1 MSSAIAAYHSA
12 FGRAVIYQLNRPIKP
27 HAHREGHL
35 IFHLD
40 GPSAW
45 SRTQRG
51 AALLTVDR
59 AASIN
64 PWEPH
69 EFIPGDRQGGSRFLV
84 LYISPNWFSEAGRH
98 SHAPLRFG
106 QPEFVCSSK
115 IRMLLSTLHRTLK
128 DIGPHLCLDT
138 LIYDL
143 TAACFTQSWSGLSAP
158 QTVPHAA
165 PLYDFRIRKSLQLI
179 SDRVGS
185 EFEFDEIAR
194 NSGLSRPHFYK
205 LFRENIGVTPH
216 LYLSTL
222 RMERAIDCLTTTT
235 QSITDISLSLGFET
249 HSGFT
254 RFFAQHVGVAPA
266 EYRRAA
272 VRIDA

>member
-1 MSSAIAAYHSA
+1 MSTAIAAYHGA
-12 FGRAVIYQLNRPIKP
+12 FGRAVVYQLNRPIKP

-84 LYISPNWFSEAGRH
+84 LYISPNWFAEAGRN
-98 SHAPLRFG
+98 SHTPLRFG
-106 QPEFVCSSK
+106 QPELVCSQK
-115 IRMLLSTLHRTLK
+115 IRLLLTKLHHTLLGT
-128 DIGPHLCLDT
+128 GPHLCLDT

-143 TAACFTQSWSGLSAP
+143 SATSFAQSWSGLSAP
-158 QTVPHAA
+158 QTVQHAA
-165 PLYDFRIRKSLQLI
+165 PVFDFRIRKSLRLI

-185 EFEFDEIAR
+185 ELEFDEIAR
-194 NSGLSRPHFYK
+194 DSGLSRPHFYK

-222 RMERAIDCLTTTT
+222 RMERAIDCLTTTA

-272 VRIDA
+272 SHLVA